1 MYSAWSIAVVDRFAL
16 ESHIRIH
23 LLQNYLQQENTNRS
37 GYKPSRGFTIHYFV
51 EIAPKEVV
59 RTSVLSSKW
68 RRLWTVCPKLRFDG
82 TAMSSKKMDGKRC
95 KLQYTRQFINTVN
108 AVLQQYHGRAVEE
121 LAIKFEFDTL
131 LVDHLNNWVGFA
143 ASSYTKFLAL
153 DLIPRGLEAFDDPQY
168 IFPLQLFDRR
178 SIYYLQQVHLRFVSA
193 KLPTQFSG
201 FPKLQKLDLHKVKIT
216 AKDFQDMLSNCCA
229 LEWVSI
235 VFCKMDGELKVHS
248 PLPYL
253 VHLSVEFCELTK
265 MELCAVKLRTFV
277 YKGSAV
283 PIKFREVSEL
293 ENAKILLC
301 GVTFGDVIP
310 ALANVLTSVQNLT
323 LNFFVHPPKVP
334 CLMENRCEFS
344 HLKHLQLLLSYKLD
358 IDNLSL
364 VPFLGSA
371 PFIEKLDIH
380 FSSIFGF
387 FYLEGESIRRFEHR
401 HNYLKDMCI
410 TGFKASNGQVE
421 FLAHIVLNTPSLEV
435 LIETNV
441 IE

>member
-1 MYSAWSIAVVDRFAL
+1 MSGWAPWSRRIESRSGCPVVDR
-16 ESHIRIH
+16 
-23 LLQNYLQQENTNRS
+23 LLWRAIS
-37 GYKPSRGFTIHYFV
+37 GYIYYKTICNKRTPIDQV
-51 EIAPKEVV
+51 INLPEDLQSIILSKLPLKEVV

-143 ASSYTKFLAL
+143 ASSYTNTSSLFNFLTEEAYIIYSRFIFAL
-153 DLIPRGLEAFDDPQY
+153 
-168 IFPLQLFDRR
+168 
-178 SIYYLQQVHLRFVSA
+178 YLPNYLHNSV
-193 KLPTQFSG
+193 

-253 VHLSVEFCELTK
+253 VHLNVEFCELTK
-265 MELCAVKLRTFV
+265 MELCAVKLRAFV

-323 LNFFVHPPKVP
+323 LIFFVHPPKVP